1 MFKGANFG
9 AVTICVCLVAMLK
22 VADARL
28 CNSRGGTSVS
38 GLKMALKVLSTRSRV
53 YLSGGSV
60 EFGFICSESWVLSV
74 IMVLSCGSSTVAGIR
89 SLVEVVLVFLSGW
102 SLPNQCH
109 VHRLE
114 GCVQR
119 TRLCGW
125 NSENWLFLI
134 LDQCHVHRL
143 SLCGQNDHSNSLLRA
158 QGSITRSEVN
168 VTVINP
174 D

>member
-1 MFKGANFG
+1 MPDN
-9 AVTICVCLVAMLK
+9 
-22 VADARL
+22 L
-28 CNSRGGTSVS
+28 CVS
-38 GLKMALKVLSTRSRV
+38 GGNAKGRRRDATIARRDENLGYKNGLKVLSICLSI
-53 YLSGGSV
+53 YLSGESG
-60 EFGFICSESWVLSV
+60 EFRRFCSESLVLSV

-89 SLVEVVLVFLSGW
+89 SLVEVVLVFLSGC

-119 TRLCGW
+119 TGLCGW

-143 SLCGQNDHSNSLLRA
+143 SLCGQNDHSNSLLRV
-158 QGSITRSEVN
+158 QRSVN
-168 VTVINP
+168 
-174 D
+174 